1 MRSSIQFAV
10 AIQLLGMTVALP
22 SIRLG
27 LDLEVKVRASD
38 TYDYVVVG
46 GGVTGLIVANRLTED
61 KKKSVLVI
69 EAGGAYDNPNIRLP
83 YGATYALNTSLLW
96 KDYVCQPEPA
106 LGDRTWN
113 TRVAQVLG
121 GGSVVN
127 GMMYDR
133 GSAADYDAWEALGN
147 EGWGWNGLYPFFK
160 KGTEFIPPPQ
170 KLVDDFN
177 ITWDPSAYGTGPLK
191 LGIADFQ
198 YPDLKTYWA
207 AFEGQQARHLV
218 DGNNGDN
225 AGLSWYPNT
234 MNPKTGERQ
243 HARLAYYDTVASRSN
258 LYTLLETVA
267 NELVFD
273 LNSSKKLVARGVKVT
288 DKKTGTSKTV
298 YAKREVI
305 LAAGAI
311 NTPKLLQLSGI
322 GPKSVLEAA
331 GIPVKLAHDGVGS
344 NFQDHPYISMA
355 YNIRSDLMS
364 KPNPTSL
371 ATDPAFNA
379 SAWAQYT
386 SNKTGPLT
394 QARGNALAFIPLP
407 EVVRASSR
415 SPADISSQVTAQVN
429 DAYLPQIYKGSKKL
443 LAGIAAQRKILAG
456 LYSSDKAGIVEYG
469 IPAAGN
475 GLLVALQKPLSR
487 GTITID
493 PANPQGVPQIRYNA
507 MTNPLDKSMIAACV
521 RYIRQVWER
530 PEISRFAPAPGPVEI
545 SPGAQYQ
552 TDDEIIDRVVELGT
566 LWPTLSH
573 PSGSCPMMPEE
584 LGGCVSDELLFY
596 GVDKLS
602 VVDASIIPLVPSQHI
617 QSTMYAIGEKA
628 ADIIINKRQ

>member
-1 MRSSIQFAV
+1 MRSSTRCAV
-10 AIQLLGMTVALP
+10 ALQLLGMSAALRNNTP
-22 SIRLG
+22 VENETR
-27 LDLEVKVRASD
+27 VSD
-38 TYDYVVVG
+38 TYDYVIVG

-96 KDYVCQPEPA
+96 TDYVCQPEPA
-106 LGDRTWN
+106 LNNKTWD

-121 GGSVVN
+121 GGSIVN

-147 EGWGWNGLYPFFK
+147 KGWGWSGLYPFFK
-160 KGTEFIPPPQ
+160 KETEFIPPPQ
-170 KLVDDFN
+170 ELVDEFN
-177 ITWDPSAYGTGPLK
+177 ITWDAAAYGTGPLK

-198 YPDLKTYWA
+198 YPDIKSYWA
-207 AFEGQQARHLV
+207 AFEGQGARRLV

-225 AGLSWYPNT
+225 AGASWYPNT

-243 HARLAYYDTVASRSN
+243 HARLAYYDTVASRLN
-258 LYTLLETVA
+258 LHTLLGTVA

-273 LNSSKKLVARGVKVT
+273 NNSSKRLVARGVKVT
-288 DKKTGTSKTV
+288 DKKTGATKTV

-305 LAAGAI
+305 LATGAV

-331 GIPVKLAHDGVGS
+331 GITVKLAHDGVGS
-344 NFQDHPYISMA
+344 NFQDHPYTYMGFNIS
-355 YNIRSDLMS
+355 NMS
-364 KPNPTSL
+364 TPNPALLSI
-371 ATDPAFNA
+371 DPAFNA
-379 SAWAQYT
+379 SAWAEYNG
-386 SNKTGPLT
+386 NKTGPLT

-407 EVVRASSR
+407 EVAPDSY
-415 SPADISSQVTAQVN
+415 ANISTQVTAQAN
-429 DAYLPQIYKGSKKL
+429 DAYLPAIYKGSKRL
-443 LAGIAAQRKILAG
+443 LTGVAAQRKVLAS
-456 LYSSDKAGIVEYG
+456 LYSNSKAGIVEFG

-487 GTITID
+487 GTITIN
-493 PANPQGVPQIRYNA
+493 PTNPQGVPLIRYNA
-507 MTNPLDKSMIAACV
+507 MINPLDKSILAVCV
-521 RYIRQVWER
+521 RYIRQVWAR
-530 PEISRFAPAPGPVEI
+530 SEIAQFTPVET

-552 TDDEIIDRVVELGT
+552 TDAEIIDRVVELGT

-573 PSGSCPMMPEE
+573 PSGSCPMMPEA

-596 GVDKLS
+596 GVEKLS
-602 VVDASIIPLVPSQHI
+602 VIDASIIPLVPSQHI
-617 QSTMYAIGEKA
+617 QSTMYAVGEKA
-628 ADIIINKRQ
+628 GYIISNRR